1 MPLHDVGYRGWEGE
15 KTSDRNRW
23 WIIATTGVQLAFRS
37 TWLSRTLVLS
47 WVPAIVVGVLFFI
60 YEQSIVNPGM
70 REVVQ
75 GMVFAAGTSGVG
87 GELAE
92 QVMLDPESAR
102 HEVWSSLVLIFF
114 RYPQAVLM
122 LLVVA
127 IVSTRLISAD
137 LRNRGYLLYFSRP
150 LTPST
155 YILGKAFVVW
165 AFMAMII
172 TLPALSLYCVG
183 LALSPDWKVIFD
195 TWDLPLR
202 IALASAVLMVP
213 VSSVALAC
221 SALTSETRYAVFSW
235 FSFWVVGWVSYW
247 VMYFAET
254 QRLMSQMGPPSG
266 GRDFRAMQADIT
278 EKLRY
283 TNWEIISPFHVLGRV
298 QQYVF
303 GLYPEDKPIWHFI
316 TVLVLVTLCS
326 FWFVRRQILS
336 RLRA

>member
-15 KTSDRNRW
+15 KSSDRNRW

-47 WVPAIVVGVLFFI
+47 WVPAIIVGLFFFFF
-60 YEQSIVNPGM
+60 EQSIVNPQWRSFM
-70 REVVQ
+70 QAVVI
-75 GMVFAAGTSGVG
+75 AAGTSP
-87 GELAE
+87 ELA
-92 QVMLDPESAR
+92 QKVILDPESAR
-102 HEVWSSLVLIFF
+102 HEVWSSLILIFF

-150 LTPST
+150 LTPSS
-155 YILGKAFVVW
+155 YVLGKAFVVW

-172 TLPALSLYCVG
+172 TLPALILFTVG

-202 IALASAVLMVP
+202 IVLASAVLMIP

-247 VMYFAET
+247 VMYVAEM
-254 QRLMSQMGPPSG
+254 QRQFGGG
-266 GRDFRAMQADIT
+266 GRRRRIRGGRGMSEDDISEALFYT
-278 EKLRY
+278 E
-283 TNWEIISPFHVLGRV
+283 WEIISPFHVLGRV

-303 GLYPEDKPIWHFI
+303 GLYPEDRPIWHFM
-316 TVLVLVTLCS
+316 TVLFLATLVS
-326 FWFVRRQILS
+326 FWFVRRQVVS

>member
-15 KTSDRNRW
+15 KSSDRNRW

-47 WVPAIVVGVLFFI
+47 WVPAIVVGVFFFI
-60 YEQSIVNPGM
+60 YEQSIVNPQM
-70 REVVQ
+70 RNAVQVLVV
-75 GMVFAAGTSGVG
+75 AAGTSGATD
-87 GELAE
+87 LAE
-92 QVMLDPESAR
+92 KVMADPESAR
-102 HEVWSSLVLIFF
+102 HQVWSSLVLVFF

-183 LALSPDWKVIFD
+183 LALSPDWKVIFE

-202 IALASAVLMVP
+202 IVVASAVLMVP

-235 FSFWVVGWVSYW
+235 FAFWVVGWVSYW
-247 VMYFAET
+247 VMYFAEM
-254 QRLMSQMGPPSG
+254 QRQMQGLQSNGFGRPS
-266 GRDFRAMQADIT
+266 RAMRDEVA
-278 EKLRY
+278 ENLMY
-283 TNWEIISPFHVLGRV
+283 TNWEMISPFHVLGRT

-316 TVLVLVTLCS
+316 TILVLVTLFC
-326 FWFVRRQILS
+326 FWFVRRQIVS